1 MIALGRD
8 TGSQA
13 CRLRQFDGFEEIGVT
28 AELNLLARVDEVI

>member
-13 CRLRQFDGFEEIGVT
+13 CRRQFDGFEKIGVT